1 MRIAFVFCCLLF
13 SAIPNFLV
21 GNFTNWVNFR
31 DTAKTKLLIFERSKQ
46 DSIYHYWNSTLVT
59 SFEKVQRIS
68 NRNSNQIDSL
78 SGSQIA
84 SVSRKLP
91 IKVNF
96 ELGRISNSRFEE
108 FLGSD
113 NGQLHGILMTSSRAN
128 HLPKGLNSQ
137 DSVNFSDNHILQL
150 GSNPQLRALLK
161 FDWFGSDTLRNIL
174 LLSPMN
180 DSALDLTA
188 TLTQWVQIPEV
199 KNVEIN
205 AKDSFLPKR
214 DPSNTVDENYGYNV
228 FLPEMYLM
236 PLPCFHAP
244 IFIEFWGVDNA
255 TVYRDKDKLEGL
267 SFSNVINILADFK
280 SHIQDYH
287 SAYCLT
293 ESLKLRLYM
302 KNKDVKVAELV
313 RFVDLIT
320 DLNYKLEVK

>member
-1 MRIAFVFCCLLF
+1 MRIAFIIFYF
-13 SAIPNFLV
+13 FFGAIPSVLL
-21 GNFTNWVNFR
+21 GRESDTLKTNYP
-31 DTAKTKLLIFERSKQ
+31 IFEQ
-46 DSIYHYWNSTLVT
+46 
-59 SFEKVQRIS
+59 
-68 NRNSNQIDSL
+68 NRNDSL
-78 SGSQIA
+78 SVKWSATFFNAFKKVAPERAFNQENFKLGEIA
-84 SVSRKLP
+84 
-91 IKVNF
+91 
-96 ELGRISNSRFEE
+96 NSRFED
-108 FLGSD
+108 LLSGD
-113 NGQLHGILMTSSRAN
+113 NGKL
-128 HLPKGLNSQ
+128 KGLLVTQNSQ
-137 DSVNFSDNHILQL
+137 LTQN
-150 GSNPQLRALLK
+150 SNPQKLPQLRSLLK

-255 TVYRDKDKLEGL
+255 TVYRDMDRLEGL
-267 SFSNVINILADFK
+267 SFSNVIDILSDFK
-280 SHIQDYH
+280 SHIQNYH
-287 SAYCLT
+287 SVDCLT